1 MSCNGDCKG
10 CQSECEK
17 RPLRHPSITGAILS
31 QFMMDMHQRA
41 VAAEK
46 GELTEEKMDEIDR
59 KVLNWLGATFT
70 GKNEQFEIDA
80 EWYPN
85 GLAGNLR
92 FKLGNELA
100 QASGGKLPED
110 NTTLIYS
117 AFAVFMAEVYNTLF
131 ELAGKGIEPFGEDAA
146 PEMLLLWKRWTEL
159 LVGFDLHFHDPK
171 AEGAKEEEK
180 SEDAKEE

>member
-10 CQSECEK
+10 CQSDCGK

-31 QFMMDMHQRA
+31 QFMMDMYQRSQA
-41 VAAEK
+41 SAK

-70 GKNEQFEIDA
+70 GKNEQFELDA

-100 QASGGKLPED
+100 QASGGKLPDD
-110 NTTLIYS
+110 NNFFLPLRCLWQKSITRFLN
-117 AFAVFMAEVYNTLF
+117 FPKRVLNPLV
-131 ELAGKGIEPFGEDAA
+131 K
-146 PEMLLLWKRWTEL
+146 MLPLKCCFCGS
-159 LVGFDLHFHDPK
+159 VGR
-171 AEGAKEEEK
+171 
-180 SEDAKEE
+180 SY